1 MMRYDLQFKIYDI
14 RFEGHYLLLGMTKEE
29 LKHRTKRFA
38 IDSAHLVLSL
48 PYNVVNKNYSDQLCR
63 AASSVG
69 ANYRAALRGKSTAD
83 FINKLKIVEEELD
96 EALFFLELVVE
107 LNPSFTERIDIIYK
121 EGNELLSIIVASL
134 NTLRKQVQNK
144 S

>member
-1 MMRYDLQFKIYDI
+1 
-14 RFEGHYLLLGMTKEE
+14 MTKEE

-96 EALFFLELVVE
+96 EALFFLELVIE
-107 LNPSFTERIDIIYK
+107 LNPSFTDRVNIIYK
-121 EGNELLSIIVASL
+121 EGNEILSIIVASL